1 MKEKALKKNPP
12 SSASKRTSARR
23 RETDT
28 EMLARIMVNGFEEIK
43 RTMATKEE
51 LAEVKQ
57 DLVLVKQG
65 QEEMKEELA
74 LVKQG
79 QEEMKEE
86 ISSLKEEQKETN
98 RTVKSYE
105 KKQAGMLLS
114 LDETVHRSEFDG
126 LVRRVRVL
134 EK

>member
-1 MKEKALKKNPP
+1 MNDKITKKV
-12 SSASKRTSARR
+12 KK
-23 RETDT
+23 ETDT
-28 EMLARIMVNGFEEIK
+28 EMLARLMLSGFEEIK

-51 LAEVKQ
+51 LAAVKR
-57 DLVLVKQG
+57 
-65 QEEMKEELA
+65 
-74 LVKQG
+74 G

-126 LVRRVRVL
+126 LVRRVEVL